1 MFTPR
6 QIPPEERL
14 NRKQRVVVVL
24 MNVLLL
30 IELTISMYL
39 GQQDPANL
47 TVVFLKTFLPMCAVT
62 MVASRIV
69 VRRLQANVPAR
80 VE

>member
-47 TVVFLKTFLPMCAVT
+47 TVVFLKTFLPMCVVT

>member
-47 TVVFLKTFLPMCAVT
+47 TVVFLKTFLPMCFVT